1 MEHFMPKPLWIL
13 VANASVARCFERA
26 SPNASLVLVANYQH
40 PESRS
45 HVRDLQT
52 DRGGRTQKDDAGR
65 TSFVP
70 RTEPKERER
79 AEFAREIAR
88 ALEAGVVEHRCSG
101 IALFASSPFLGELQ
115 ANLTDGARKLVH
127 ASHALDL
134 TSFEGRELE
143 QRVTRALTA

>member
-26 SPNASLVLVANYQH
+26 TPTSHLVSVANYAH
-40 PESRS
+40 PESRM
-45 HVRDLQT
+45 HTRELET

-88 ALEAGVVEHRCSG
+88 ALEAGVVEHRCSA
-101 IALFASSPFLGELQ
+101 IALFASNPFLGELQ
-115 ANLTDGARKLVH
+115 ANLTDGARKLVN